1 VIALP
6 ILPLFRPRRNLRAT
20 RAAISVTIGDARSC
34 AQRNRRYGGIMK
46 PFLLITTRDD
56 EKVATE
62 EHASYCQLTGLLPEE
77 LEWRRIDQAPLG
89 ELDLGRY
96 SGIILAGSPYTVSEP
111 ESVKSA
117 DELRVERELATLLDE
132 VVERDFPFLGIC
144 YGIGTIGSHQG
155 ARVDRTFG
163 EPSQAARI
171 RLTPEARLDP
181 LMRELPPEFDAFVGH
196 KEAISEVPAHL
207 TVLASSAACPVQAFR
222 VGANVYATQFHP
234 ELDAQAFASRVR
246 TYAGHGYFQPD
257 EMDAILER
265 VTTADVRASHM
276 VLGRFVEQY
285 ARAVPEPSRA
295 PRDPAQLSA
304 APSSAA

>member
-1 VIALP
+1 
-6 ILPLFRPRRNLRAT
+6 
-20 RAAISVTIGDARSC
+20 
-34 AQRNRRYGGIMK
+34 MK

-56 EKVATE
+56 AQVAAE

-77 LEWRRIDQAPLG
+77 LEWRRIDQHPLG
-89 ELDLGRY
+89 ELDLDRY

-117 DELRVERELATLLDE
+117 DELRVERELAELLDG

-171 RLTPEARLDP
+171 SLTAGGKLDP
-181 LMRELPPEFDAFVGH
+181 LLRELPPEFDAFVGH
-196 KEAISEVPAHL
+196 KEAISEVPGHL
-207 TVLASSAACPVQAFR
+207 TVLASSPTCPVQAFR

-246 TYAGHGYFQPD
+246 TYAGHGYFKPE
-257 EMDAILER
+257 EMEAILER
-265 VTTADVRASHM
+265 IVTADVRASHM

-285 ARAVPEPSRA
+285 ARAVPEASGRPGV
-295 PRDPAQLSA
+295 PIG
-304 APSSAA
+304 